1 MCCPEAPLVQRRVR
15 IGRTPIRNARRRVIL
30 VRPQLVV
37 LTVTSDRPECYGVP
51 FDRPTCRAVPASRL
65 SVWLGRRLIERPSVV
80 AVWKQS
86 TKRVGSPARACARVP
101 WRTADMPVIHLVFRC
116 TPLECDDPPRV
127 PVARLCRSPRFNGG
141 ASALAC
147 RRRPGRRSTTGRRC
161 APPTRRSKGHWRG
174 CDRAA
179 GDQPGDMPSAARPRQ

>member
-1 MCCPEAPLVQRRVR
+1 MLSGSALSTAPCSHRKDADSKCAPPGHTRATPVSSPDRDVR
-15 IGRTPIRNARRRVIL
+15 SARMLWGPIRPSNVSSGPGEPTFRLVGTETHRASECRRGL
-30 VRPQLVV
+30 
-37 LTVTSDRPECYGVP
+37 E
-51 FDRPTCRAVPASRL
+51 AVDQT
-65 SVWLGRRLIERPSVV
+65 RRL
-80 AVWKQS
+80 
-86 TKRVGSPARACARVP
+86 TRASMRTSAG
-101 WRTADMPVIHLVFRC
+101 RTADMPVIHLVFRC